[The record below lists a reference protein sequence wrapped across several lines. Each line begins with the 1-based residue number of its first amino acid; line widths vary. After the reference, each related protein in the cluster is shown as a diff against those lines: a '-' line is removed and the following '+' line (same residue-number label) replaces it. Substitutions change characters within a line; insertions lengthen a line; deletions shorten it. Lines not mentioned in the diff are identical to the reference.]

1 MTRCDS
7 ARPRGL
13 ARLLSTSSLARLSVP
28 KVSAP
33 KAALLRLTAALGLAV
48 TIAHAQASP
57 PIGHRSFPPQALRGE
72 LWVGAPPLAQ
82 LNGQPERLAPGA
94 RIRGEDN
101 LLRLPTQLTGRAWL
115 VHYTRE
121 PSSGLL
127 MDVWILNRVEVAN
140 EPWPASP
147 AEASTWRFDP
157 ASQRWARP

>member
-13 ARLLSTSSLARLSVP
+13 ARLLSISSRARLSAP

-33 KAALLRLTAALGLAV
+33 KSALLRLTAALGLAV
-48 TIAHAQASP
+48 TVVHAQASSAA
-57 PIGHRSFPPQALRGE
+57 GHRSFPPQALRGE

-94 RIRGEDN
+94 RNRGEDN

-121 PSSGLL
+121 PSSGML

-147 AEASTWRFDP
+147 VEAATWRFEP
-157 ASQRWARP
+157 ASQRWGRP

>member
-7 ARPRGL
+7 ARPPGL
-13 ARLLSTSSLARLSVP
+13 ARLISMSSRARPAVP
-28 KVSAP
+28 KVSVAR
-33 KAALLRLTAALGLAV
+33 AALLRLAAALGLAV
-48 TIAHAQASP
+48 TMAQAQATP

-127 MDVWILNRVEVAN
+127 MDVWILNRAEMAN

>member
-13 ARLLSTSSLARLSVP
+13 VRLISISSRARLSAP

-33 KAALLRLTAALGLAV
+33 KSALLRLTAALGLAV
-48 TIAHAQASP
+48 TVVHAQASSAA
-57 PIGHRSFPPQALRGE
+57 GHRSFPPQALRGE

-121 PSSGLL
+121 PSSGML
-127 MDVWILNRVEVAN
+127 MDVWILNRVEMAN

-157 ASQRWARP
+157 ASQRWGRP

>member
-13 ARLLSTSSLARLSVP
+13 ARLLSISSRARLSVP

-33 KAALLRLTAALGLAV
+33 KTALLRLTAALGLAV
-48 TIAHAQASP
+48 TVVHAQASP
-57 PIGHRSFPPQALRGE
+57 AAGHRSFPSQALRGE

-121 PSSGLL
+121 PSSGMLI
-127 MDVWILNRVEVAN
+127 DVWILNRVEVAN

-147 AEASTWRFDP
+147 VEAATWRFEP
-157 ASQRWARP
+157 ASQRWGRP